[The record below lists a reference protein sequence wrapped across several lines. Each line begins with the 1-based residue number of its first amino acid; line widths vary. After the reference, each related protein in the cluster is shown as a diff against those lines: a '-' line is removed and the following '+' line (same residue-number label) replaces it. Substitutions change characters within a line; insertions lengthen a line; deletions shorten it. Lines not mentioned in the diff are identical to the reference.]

1 MTASKTQTK
10 TQPKLLS
17 GRLSLRGE
25 SPPNM
30 GEKEKEVKQE
40 DKMEVEKEEEEEKA
54 GSDDEVIQVRT
65 DKKIWTAEKGEGRK
79 IG

>member
-1 MTASKTQTK
+1 MTTGQQNSDKNCRRSEG
-10 TQPKLLS
+10 LW
-17 GRLSLRGE
+17 G
-25 SPPNM
+25 SPIM
-30 GEKEKEVKQE
+30 GEKEKEMKQE

-65 DKKIWTAEKGEGRK
+65 DKKIWPAEKGEGRK

>member
-1 MTASKTQTK
+1 
-10 TQPKLLS
+10 
-17 GRLSLRGE
+17 
-25 SPPNM
+25 M
-30 GEKEKEVKQE
+30 GEKEKEMKQE

-65 DKKIWTAEKGEGRK
+65 DKKIWPAEKGEGRK